1 MDSRCQSRQVLC
13 GLDAEFKLTG
23 SIQKRFDACSSG
35 PHISHNASMEWVMRE
50 QFWCKFGCGSSVT
63 RDSQE
68 SSLV

>member
-23 SIQKRFDACSSG
+23 SIQKRFDACNSG

-50 QFWCKFGCGSSVT
+50 QFWCKFRCGSSVT